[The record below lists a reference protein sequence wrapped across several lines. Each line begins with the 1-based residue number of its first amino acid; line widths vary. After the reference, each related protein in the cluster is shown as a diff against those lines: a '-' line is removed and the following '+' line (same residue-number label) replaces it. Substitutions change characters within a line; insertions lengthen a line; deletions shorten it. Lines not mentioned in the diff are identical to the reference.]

1 MPNLRSVEFS
11 LAIGIALGRFASAL
25 PAQDPGTAP
34 AAPPTAPAAALER
47 LIVLNKGE
55 ATASLIDPA
64 TRKEVALVEVGDGP
78 HEVAVAPDGRTAVA
92 CNYGGQMP
100 GSTLTVIDVA
110 AARAT
115 KTFVLERAAG
125 GAGDGASANDKRYL
139 RPHGICFLPD
149 GEHVLVTSEITRR
162 LLRVHLPTATV
173 TTAFATPQ
181 QQMHMV
187 ALAPG
192 GARAF
197 ATAIKDGNLAVF
209 DLSAQD
215 KEPAAPRIVATGAGA
230 EGLAVHAG
238 GDIWVGNRA
247 DDTVSV
253 VDGKTFA
260 VAATVPTARLP
271 IRVAMTPDGA
281 HALVSCAEAG
291 ELQVFDAVKRELA
304 HTVDLT
310 GDSRE
315 VSPLPIGICVQPDGR
330 FAWVACQRGEFL
342 AVVDLS
348 TWKMVDRVQARKGP
362 DGMAWARMQPAPK

>member
-1 MPNLRSVEFS
+1 MQIIHRLPASARLALAS
-11 LAIGIALGRFASAL
+11 LASTLFAQEPPAPSAPEIT
-25 PAQDPGTAP
+25 PATVV
-34 AAPPTAPAAALER
+34 ER

-55 ATASLIDPA
+55 ATASLFDPA
-64 TRKEVALVEVGDGP
+64 TRKEAALVEVGDGP
-78 HEVAVAPDGRTAVA
+78 HEVAVSPDGRTAVV
-92 CNYGGQMP
+92 CNYGGQKP
-100 GSTLTVIDVA
+100 GSTLTVVDVA
-110 AARAT
+110 AARAV
-115 KTFVLERAAG
+115 KTFALERAA
-125 GAGDGASANDKRYL
+125 DSAESGRAAEGKRYL

-162 LLRVHLPTATV
+162 LLCVHLPTAAV
-173 TTAFATPQ
+173 QTAYATPQ

-187 ALAPG
+187 ALAVD

-197 ATAIKDGNLAVF
+197 ATGIKDGNLAVF
-209 DLSAQD
+209 ELAGTEST
-215 KEPAAPRIVATGAGA
+215 PAAPRIVATGAGA
-230 EGLAVHAG
+230 EGLAVHHVT

-247 DDTVSV
+247 DDTVSI

-260 VAATVPTARLP
+260 VAATVPTGRLP

-291 ELQVFDAVKRELA
+291 EVQVFATKTRELA

-342 AVVDLS
+342 AVVDLA
-348 TWKMVDRVQARKGP
+348 TWQMVDRVQARRGP
-362 DGMAWARMQPAPK
+362 DGMVWARWRPAAK